1 MGGAFCI
8 GILENNGLSG
18 ETKVRYRRAGICR
31 RQIDGE
37 ADRLRGAVRS
47 ARTFAFSGTIFLK
60 ASFTEVFCY
69 VYQDFHKV
77 RLFASSEIQSRQN
90 YRTFTIKIDTKN
102 PLRRLSHKGSKR
114 VAF

>member
-1 MGGAFCI
+1 
-8 GILENNGLSG
+8 ERSGLSMIAPAIRKCEAEVVARFFAPQPTCREAILIAEG
-18 ETKVRYRRAGICR
+18 QSFQRHHFIKPFREVPFCFYRA
-31 RQIDGE
+31 E
-37 ADRLRGAVRS
+37 SL
-47 ARTFAFSGTIFLK
+47 
-60 ASFTEVFCY
+60 
-69 VYQDFHKV
+69 KV